1 MKKSRIL
8 AIVFSVS
15 CLVAGA
21 AQATEHHSGHGGGAN
36 GGGSGSGGECI
47 KARLAKF
54 LPAHLATVAP
64 ESEFS
69 FVAYNI
75 QKPEQV
81 AVTVKNIPVELDAEF
96 KDPFY
101 LMKGKLP
108 AALNN
113 TMARI
118 NVKVS
123 AKSSHCEAENGWLV
137 KITDK

>member
-15 CLVAGA
+15 CFAAGA

-36 GGGSGSGGECI
+36 GGGSGGGECV

-101 LMKGKLP
+101 LLKGKLP

-123 AKSSHCEAENGWLV
+123 AKSSHCEAEYGWLV
-137 KITDK
+137 KISDK

>member
-1 MKKSRIL
+1 MKKSRLFAIL
-8 AIVFSVS
+8 FSVC
-15 CLVAGA
+15 CLAAGA
-21 AQATEHHSGHGGGAN
+21 AQATEHHSGHGAGAN
-36 GGGSGSGGECI
+36 AGGGSGGGECV

-64 ESEFS
+64 ESQFS

-75 QKPEQV
+75 QKAEQV

-96 KDPFY
+96 KDPYY

-118 NVKVS
+118 NIKVS

>member
-1 MKKSRIL
+1 MKKFKIL

-15 CLVAGA
+15 CFAAGA

-36 GGGSGSGGECI
+36 GGGSGGGGECI

-81 AVTVKNIPVELDAEF
+81 AVTVKSIPVELDAEF

>member
-1 MKKSRIL
+1 MKKSRIIAML
-8 AIVFSVS
+8 FIIS
-15 CLVAGA
+15 CFAVGA
-21 AQATEHHSGHGGGAN
+21 ANATEHHSGHTGAN
-36 GGGSGSGGECI
+36 GGGGGGSSNCI

-81 AVTVKNIPVELDAEF
+81 AVTVKNIPVELNTEF
-96 KDPFY
+96 KDPFF
-101 LMKGKLP
+101 LVKGKLP
-108 AALNN
+108 ASLNN
-113 TMARI
+113 TVARI